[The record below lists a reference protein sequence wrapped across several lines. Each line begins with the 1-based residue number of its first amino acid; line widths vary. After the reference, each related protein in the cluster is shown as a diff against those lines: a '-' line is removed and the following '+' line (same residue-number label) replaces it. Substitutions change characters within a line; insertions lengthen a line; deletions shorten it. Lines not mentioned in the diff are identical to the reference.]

1 MATYVN
7 LDQIREIIQELLRFR
22 HLKIRDLDRVP
33 SGPMVKRKFN
43 QLIQLIDKIKRSDAY
58 DQIFKI
64 VESET
69 RNCNSIDPGTIGA
82 YFKGCLLPVN
92 FPDNPSCSEVCVAS
106 FQPPG
111 TIDGWSN
118 CGRIVIRVKWD
129 CFQHRPDGPSVDKDP
144 TATINLI
151 AKGENPGYLLIDHT
165 TLSEFPGFS
174 NQEISEFK
182 RLGLN
187 NCKLLSVSSSG
198 REYRD
203 LLGGFH
209 SVDNLPSR
217 VSRRLGPD
225 TEEDPEGRKSVLE
238 RNPWILMSFFVL
250 LLLGI
255 GIFSLLQLS
264 SSQAKTEG
272 QRRR

>member
-22 HLKIRDLDRVP
+22 HLKIRDLDRLNPTVR
-33 SGPMVKRKFN
+33 KKFN
-43 QLIQLIDKIKRSDAY
+43 QLIQLIDNIRRSDAY

-64 VESET
+64 VETET

-92 FPDNPSCSEVCVAS
+92 FPDNPSCSEVCVSA
-106 FQPPG
+106 FQPPD

-118 CGRIVIRVKWD
+118 CGRIVIRVKWNL
-129 CFQHRPDGPSVDKDP
+129 DP
-144 TATINLI
+144 PEDTQINLI
-151 AKGENPGYLLIDHT
+151 CKGQPGPDKGNPGYLLIDHT

-174 NQEISEFK
+174 NQEITQIK
-182 RLGLN
+182 RLGLTS
-187 NCKLLSVSSSG
+187 CKLLSVSSSG

-217 VSRRLGPD
+217 VSRHSNGQ
-225 TEEDPEGRKSVLE
+225 EPEKEAERSVLE

-250 LLLGI
+250 VLLGI

-264 SSQAKTEG
+264 SEQGSQQGMQGTE
-272 QRRR
+272 RPRSRY